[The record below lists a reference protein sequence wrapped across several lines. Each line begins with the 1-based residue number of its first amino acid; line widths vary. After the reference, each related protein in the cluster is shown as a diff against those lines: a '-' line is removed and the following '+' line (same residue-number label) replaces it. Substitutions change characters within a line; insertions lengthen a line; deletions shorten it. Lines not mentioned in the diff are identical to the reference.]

1 MSSRARPPEGPDAKT
16 PAWRAGSFFLAW
28 GVLLFAG
35 QVLSGGFLRVP
46 MLLLLM
52 LLILGLALSM
62 GYGLAWL
69 GGTTKDVSKNQY
81 LAHELPGQ
89 QAATYIVLQKDAVKP
104 KNPRRDY
111 SGGWLVAHSLLWRV
125 PVTMGDSILAF
136 GWSFAGRVQ
145 GRDKTLVRYQDEL
158 DAFNAEE
165 EREKGTGPGR
175 GFS

>member
-28 GVLLFAG
+28 GVLLFAAE
-35 QVLSGGFLRVP
+35 VLSGGLFRVP
-46 MLLLLM
+46 MLLLLT
-52 LLILGLALSM
+52 LLVLGLALSM
-62 GYGLAWL
+62 GYGLSWMA
-69 GGTTKDVSKNQY
+69 GTTKDATSNQY

-89 QAATYIVLQKDAVKP
+89 QGATYIVLQKDAVKP
-104 KNPRRDY
+104 KNPKRDY

-145 GRDKTLVRYQDEL
+145 GRDKTIAGYHADLE
-158 DAFNAEE
+158 AFNKEE
-165 EREKGTGPGR
+165 EREKYIGR
-175 GFS
+175 DF